1 MSEDELVIPARDGY
15 PLSATVFGGR
25 AASDWVVVN
34 SATAVPRGYYARFAR
49 FLASEGWSVVTY
61 DYRGIGGS
69 RPARLRGF
77 PARMRD
83 WAQQDAAGVLDWVD
97 GRSASRVAVVGHSFG
112 GQALGLLPQAE
123 RLAAAV
129 LVGAQSGYWRLWDGW
144 RRLQVAA
151 LWHALIP
158 GLSAACGFFPGRLL
172 GLGEN
177 SPAGVAREWAEWG
190 RRPGYVTEAEG
201 GALAGG
207 YARVLCPLRAY
218 SFSDDTFAPPRAVEA
233 LLGFYSSARVERR
246 ALTPRD
252 LGVRAFGH
260 WAFFRDRYREPLW
273 TEAAAWLREAVRPSP
288 G

>member
-1 MSEDELVIPARDGY
+1 VPEAELVIPARDGY
-15 PLSATVFGGR
+15 PLAATVFGGDGR
-25 AASDWVVVN
+25 DWVVVN
-34 SATAVPRGYYARFAR
+34 SATAVPRSYYARFAR
-49 FLASEGWSVVTY
+49 FLAGEGWNVVTY

-77 PARMRD
+77 RAGMRD
-83 WAQQDAAGVLDWVD
+83 WAQQDAAGVFDWVEA
-97 GRSASRVAVVGHSFG
+97 RSASRVSMVGHSFG
-112 GQALGLLPQAE
+112 GQALGLLPQAD
-123 RLAAAV
+123 RLSAAV

-144 RRLQVAA
+144 RQLPVAA
-151 LWHALIP
+151 LWHVVIP

-172 GLGEN
+172 GMGEN

-190 RRPGYVTEAEG
+190 RRRGYVTDADG
-201 GALAGG
+201 GALGAGF
-207 YARVLCPLRAY
+207 ARVRCPLRSY

-252 LGVRAFGH
+252 LGVPAFGH
-260 WAFFRDRYREPLW
+260 WAFFRERFRDPLW
-273 TEAAAWLREAVRPSP
+273 NEAAAWLRASSRPSS